1 MLGICRTRVRQIPR
15 GFTIVEL
22 AVTMVVI
29 AILLGSILVP
39 LNTQVE
45 SRKYDETQR
54 VLEQAREVLLG
65 FAAANGRFPC
75 PASATSNGAEHFFSP
90 GGSAANGICHAT
102 VTGTNVYAGFL
113 PAATLGVAPVD
124 EQGYAVDAWGLSPYN
139 RIRYAVSSLTLQNGS
154 LFVQRPFTTSPNPP
168 TNTQG
173 MRAAGMVSISY
184 PPAGVPG
191 SGGLLYVCGSG
202 TGVVAGSN
210 CGTAVTLT
218 TNAVAVLWSV
228 GPNSATTGGLS
239 TDEAENPNP
248 VGGSVDRVFV
258 SKVRSSG
265 TAGEFDDSVTWIGP
279 ATVFNRLIQAGQ
291 LP

>member
-1 MLGICRTRVRQIPR
+1 MQRAT

-54 VLEQAREVLLG
+54 VLERAREALLG
-65 FAAANGRFPC
+65 FAAAYGRFPC

-90 GGSAANGICHAT
+90 GGLPTNGICHSS

-113 PAATLGVAPVD
+113 PATTLALTPVD
-124 EQGYAVDAWGLSPYN
+124 AQGYALDAWGLSPYN
-139 RIRYAVSSLTLQNGS
+139 RIRYAVSNQTVANGA
-154 LFVQRPFTTSPNPP
+154 LNVQRPFTTLPNPP

-173 MRAAGMVSISY
+173 MRAAGMSNISS
-184 PPAGVPG
+184 A
-191 SGGLLYVCGSG
+191 LLLHVCGSG
-202 TGVVAGSN
+202 TGVVAGTN

-218 TNAVAVLWSV
+218 TNAIAVIWSV

-258 SKVRSSG
+258 SKTRSGG
-265 TAGEFDDSVTWIGP
+265 TAGEFDDSVTWLGP

>member
-1 MLGICRTRVRQIPR
+1 MRATASTLFVRSGIRRVA

-54 VLEQAREVLLG
+54 VLERAREALLG
-65 FAAANGRFPC
+65 FAAAYGRFPC
-75 PASATSNGAEHFFSP
+75 PASTSSNGAEHFFSP
-90 GGSAANGICHAT
+90 GGLPSNGLCNAS

-113 PAATLGVAPVD
+113 PAATLGLTPVD
-124 EQGYAVDAWGLSPYN
+124 AQGYAIDAWGLSPYN
-139 RIRYAVSSLTLQNGS
+139 RIRYAVSNQTVNSVS
-154 LFVQRPFTTSPNPP
+154 RPFTTLPNPP
-168 TNTQG
+168 TNTTG
-173 MRAAGMVSISY
+173 MRAAGMANISGT
-184 PPAGVPG
+184 A
-191 SGGLLYVCGSG
+191 LLYVCGSG
-202 TGVVAGSN
+202 TGVVVATN
-210 CGTAVTLT
+210 CGTATTLT
-218 TNAVAVLWSV
+218 SNAIVVIWSV
-228 GPNSATTGGLS
+228 GPNAATTGGVS

-248 VGGSVDRVFV
+248 AGGSVDRIFV
-258 SKVRSSG
+258 SKIRSGG
-265 TAGEFDDSVTWIGP
+265 TAGEFDDSVTWLSP

>member
-1 MLGICRTRVRQIPR
+1 MRATASTLFVRDGSRRTTA

-54 VLEQAREVLLG
+54 VLERAREALLG
-65 FAAANGRFPC
+65 YAAATGRFPC
-75 PASATSNGAEHFFSP
+75 PASATSNGAEHFAL
-90 GGSAANGICHAT
+90 GQSAATGSCHPT
-102 VTGTNVYAGFL
+102 VTGLDVYAGFL

-124 EQGYAVDAWGLSPYN
+124 GQGYALDAWGLSPYN
-139 RIRYAVSSLTLQNGS
+139 RIRYAVSRETVNG
-154 LFVQRPFTTSPNPP
+154 VARPFTTLPNPP
-168 TNTQG
+168 ANTLG
-173 MRAAGMVSISY
+173 MRAAGMVNISGQ
-184 PPAGVPG
+184 A
-191 SGGLLYVCGSG
+191 LLHVCSSG

-218 TNAVAVLWSV
+218 TNALVVIWSV

-239 TDEAENPNP
+239 VDEAENPNP
-248 VGGSVDRVFV
+248 VGGSVDPVFV
-258 SKVRSSG
+258 SKTRSGG
-265 TAGEFDDSVTWIGP
+265 TAGEFDDSVIWLGS
-279 ATVFNRLIQAGQ
+279 ATVFNRMIQAGQ